1 MNCDARFRMQR
12 RNTEADKVD
21 YTFEL
26 SWHRPDAAM
35 PPADFLRFLENRSR
49 INTFELISNEW

>member
-1 MNCDARFRMQR
+1 MQR